1 MIALVVMRM
10 MMMLLMRLLVLLLM
24 MVMMLMMV
32 VVVKMMVMIG
42 ALLLWVQ
49 SDSGARPMRW
59 QESLGW
65 WEWCFLLFLACYYN
79 CYYYYYHYYNIYIYI
94 HNHFV
99 SFCRRSVAYKYGF
112 PECLWLKGFSLKST
126 YSMFPSCLMLQPAR
140 HLTSS
145 KTTDP
150 RFR

>member
-1 MIALVVMRM
+1 LVHFCCGFNQIQVPAPWGG
-10 MMMLLMRLLVLLLM
+10 
-24 MVMMLMMV
+24 
-32 VVVKMMVMIG
+32 KS
-42 ALLLWVQ
+42 LWVDGNGV
-49 SDSGARPMRW
+49 SC
-59 QESLGW
+59 
-65 WEWCFLLFLACYYN
+65 CFLRVIIIVITIIIIII
-79 CYYYYYHYYNIYIYI
+79 IYIYI

-99 SFCRRSVAYKYGF
+99 SFWRRSVAYKYGF